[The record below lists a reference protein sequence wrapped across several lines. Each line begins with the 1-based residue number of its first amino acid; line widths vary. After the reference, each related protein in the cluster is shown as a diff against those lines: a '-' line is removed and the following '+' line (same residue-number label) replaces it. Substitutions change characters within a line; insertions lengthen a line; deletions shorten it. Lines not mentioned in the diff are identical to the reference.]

1 MRDPQALSNVIAS
14 SNHAAFASIIPSNDE
29 SASDGENSNDSCD
42 AKASACVMGS
52 AYAMA
57 NASFVMVS
65 GGGATATCGLTESES
80 GCRIGRAFRHS

>member
-42 AKASACVMGS
+42 AKASACPMGS
-52 AYAMA
+52 
-57 NASFVMVS
+57 ASFVMVS
-65 GGGATATCGLTESES
+65 GDGATATCGLTESES
-80 GCRIGRAFRHS
+80 GCRIGRVFRHS